1 MNNYIPEFILKNQIT
16 FDNIKNSIEKKQYDE
31 LTINIKNLVDLSLK
45 PEDLLDIYYYAISTY
60 GVSNVSKK
68 ILEIELK
75 KSKFY
80 NEVPNIINNLNIE
93 HKNYLLDIFHTKL
106 KKDNKSNKRKL
117 FFVIPLTLLMILFTL
132 SDISY
137 YFIFYTIACISWV
150 VALIRVIY
158 LNNKLIKERKL

>member
-1 MNNYIPEFILKNQIT
+1 
-16 FDNIKNSIEKKQYDE
+16 
-31 LTINIKNLVDLSLK
+31 
-45 PEDLLDIYYYAISTY
+45 
-60 GVSNVSKK
+60 
-68 ILEIELK
+68 LK

-106 KKDNKSNKRKL
+106 QKDNKSNKRKL
-117 FFVIPLTLLMILFTL
+117 FFVVPLTLLMILFTL

-137 YFIFYTIACISWV
+137 YFIFYTIACISWGV
-150 VALIRVIY
+150 SLIRVIY

>member
-1 MNNYIPEFILKNQIT
+1 MSNHIPEFILKNQQT
-16 FDNIKNSIEKKQYDE
+16 FDNIKQNIEKKQYEE
-31 LTINIKNLVDLSLK
+31 LTINIKSLVDLSVK
-45 PEDLLDIYYYAISTY
+45 PEDLLDIYYYVICTY
-60 GVSNVSKK
+60 GISNVSKK

-80 NEVPNIINNLNIE
+80 NEVPKIINNLNME

-132 SDISY
+132 SNISY

-150 VALIRVIY
+150 ILLIRGIY
-158 LNNKLIKERKL
+158 INKKIIKEGVL